1 VINVVEAQPQPT
13 LKAATAIEPEISAE
27 TLRQAKERLARGAF
41 VEALTLLQ
49 DLLESQP
56 GNIEASALLAA
67 NEPRFV
73 EQTYRGTLTPESVP
87 KPQASLETVMTMG
100 LGPKEGFI
108 LSRINGSWD
117 VRSIL
122 SVCPFR
128 EAESLLILRTLLEA
142 KLIGF

>member
-1 VINVVEAQPQPT
+1 MLQQV
-13 LKAATAIEPEISAE
+13 KD
-27 TLRQAKERLARGAF
+27 RLASGSLL
-41 VEALTLLQ
+41 EALTLLQ
-49 DLLESQP
+49 DLLEAQP
-56 GNIEASALLAA
+56 GNSEASALLAA
-67 NEPRFV
+67 AEPRFV
-73 EQTYRGTLTPESVP
+73 EQTYRETLTPETIP
-87 KPQASLETVMTMG
+87 KLRASLETVMTMG

-128 EAESLLILRTLLEA
+128 EGESLLILRKLLEV

>member
-1 VINVVEAQPQPT
+1 
-13 LKAATAIEPEISAE
+13 
-27 TLRQAKERLARGAF
+27 
-41 VEALTLLQ
+41 
-49 DLLESQP
+49 
-56 GNIEASALLAA
+56 
-67 NEPRFV
+67 
-73 EQTYRGTLTPESVP
+73 
-87 KPQASLETVMTMG
+87 LETVMTIG

-128 EAESLLILRTLLEA
+128 EAESLLILRKLLES